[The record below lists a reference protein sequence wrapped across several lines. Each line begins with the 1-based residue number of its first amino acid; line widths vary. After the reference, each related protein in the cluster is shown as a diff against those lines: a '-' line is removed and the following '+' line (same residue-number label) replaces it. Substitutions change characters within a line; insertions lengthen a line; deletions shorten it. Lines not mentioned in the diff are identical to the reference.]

1 MATANPRVSLE
12 DFCDKIYRLIRESPQ
27 SPACIGELLR
37 QYVVF
42 SEIFSFGRRYVV
54 TILRDLLFDVLLRR
68 ITVSK
73 ISSSRR
79 FSL

>member
-27 SPACIGELLR
+27 SPDCIGELLR